1 MADNQFEEK
10 SWEQKNKEATEIM
23 AQQEAEL
30 EVSRQTE
37 AEKRAA
43 TAAEQSPEE
52 VEGSRAQRFSQTRA
66 AEQARLANQTEQAPE
81 TPEVGPALAAIDT
94 QIAGL
99 AQKKSPSWMRTYL
112 FLLVAAIVVDVLQFA
127 ADATF
132 LLAWAASGIGLIFS
146 FVRYFALRAENRNIN
161 DNRLNKD
168 MVTRTLIS
176 GAISMIPLVDILPE
190 QTAAMI
196 KEWNVRK
203 LVAQEA
209 SNDEKK
215 LWEERKK
222 IAGYSPN

>member
-30 EVSRQTE
+30 DVSRQAE
-37 AEKRAA
+37 AQQKAEA
-43 TAAEQSPEE
+43 TEQSPEE
-52 VEGSRAQRFSQTRA
+52 VEGARAQRFSQTRA
-66 AEQARLANQTEQAPE
+66 AEQARLANAP
-81 TPEVGPALAAIDT
+81 TPQPDEANAGPALAKIDA
-94 QIAGL
+94 QIASL
-99 AQKKSPSWMRTYL
+99 AQKKSSSWMRTYL
-112 FLLVAAIVVDVLQFA
+112 FLLVGAAVVDILQFA
-127 ADATF
+127 ANMTF

-146 FVRYFALRAENRNIN
+146 FVRYFALRAENRSVN
-161 DNRLNKD
+161 DNRLSKG

-176 GAISMIPLVDILPE
+176 GAVSMVPIVDLLPE
-190 QTAAMI
+190 QTMAMI

-209 SNDEKK
+209 SADEKK

-222 IAGYSPN
+222 IAGYVQN